1 LVKIETKN
9 LPVKLLI
16 DTGSSDALWLF
27 EEDSLGMMPLNDI
40 YFVDFLGKGLSG
52 SVYGKRAKVKS
63 FNLKSFVLKN
73 VNVAF
78 PDSTSI
84 SYARKHEERN
94 GSISGELL
102 KRFNIIMDYKNAR
115 ITLKKNN
122 KFKSP
127 FHYNKSGI
135 VLEQNGIRVVKEKYF
150 EKPIDH
156 YGRSNEENTVISF
169 SESFRLNL
177 KPAFTIVELRKD
189 SPAERAGLMIGDII
203 LTINGNGTH
212 TMKLQDLVEIFSGDD
227 NKLVKLVVER
237 NSQPIRVHFRL
248 ENPLK

>member
-1 LVKIETKN
+1 
-9 LPVKLLI
+9 
-16 DTGSSDALWLF
+16 
-27 EEDSLGMMPLNDI
+27 
-40 YFVDFLGKGLSG
+40 
-52 SVYGKRAKVKS
+52 
-63 FNLKSFVLKN
+63 
-73 VNVAF
+73 
-78 PDSTSI
+78 
-84 SYARKHEERN
+84 
-94 GSISGELL
+94 
-102 KRFNIIMDYKNAR
+102 
-115 ITLKKNN
+115 
-122 KFKSP
+122 
-127 FHYNKSGI
+127 